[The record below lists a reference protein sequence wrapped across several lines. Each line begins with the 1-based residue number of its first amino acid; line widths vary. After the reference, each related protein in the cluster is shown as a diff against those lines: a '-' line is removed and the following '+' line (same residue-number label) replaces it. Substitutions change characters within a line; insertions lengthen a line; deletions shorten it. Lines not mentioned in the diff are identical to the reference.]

1 MDRSRQ
7 DQASA
12 GLTEDG
18 FMNRDIIL
26 SVIKVSLAFGGN
38 RVLSDVSMDVDRGQL
53 FAIIGPNGA
62 GKTSLFNV
70 LTRLYQADSGSA
82 VFDDKSLFEIGATD
96 LAQAGVMRTFQNI
109 LVLKELSVLDNV
121 LLGLHTTH
129 QTSLM
134 SAAFGTLAYR
144 REERRRRQQAFEALR
159 LVGLEQAAHLV
170 AGSLP
175 FGHLRL
181 LELARCIVSR
191 PKLILLDEPS
201 AGMTSQEIDRLTA
214 TIGVIREKLQP
225 TILLIAHTMKL
236 VMQVSDRIL
245 VLDHGTP
252 IAEGTPGE
260 VACNQAV
267 IDAYLGRASDDA
279 AA

>member
-1 MDRSRQ
+1 
-7 DQASA
+7 
-12 GLTEDG
+12 
-18 FMNRDIIL
+18 MNRDVIL

-38 RVLSDVSMDVDRGQL
+38 KVLTDVSLDVDRGQL

-62 GKTSLFNV
+62 GKTSFFNV
-70 LTRLYQADSGSA
+70 LTRLYEADSGRA
-82 VFDDKSLFEIGATD
+82 VLDDANLFDIAATD
-96 LAQAGVMRTFQNI
+96 LARAGVMRTFQNV

-121 LLGLHTTH
+121 LIGLHSTYR
-129 QTSLM
+129 TSLL
-134 SAAFGTLAYR
+134 ATAFGATSYLH
-144 REERRRRQQAFEALR
+144 EERTKRELALEALK
-159 LVGLEQAAHLV
+159 LVGLETFATLA

-181 LELARCIVSR
+181 LELARCIVSA

-201 AGMTSQEIDRLTA
+201 AGMTSEEIDRLTK
-214 TIGVIREKLQP
+214 TIELMRRTLNP

-245 VLDHGTP
+245 VLDHGAA
-252 IAEGTPGE
+252 IAEGLPREIAT
-260 VACNQAV
+260 NQAV
-267 IDAYLGRASDDA
+267 IDAYLGRASDA

>member
-1 MDRSRQ
+1 MS
-7 DQASA
+7 
-12 GLTEDG
+12 
-18 FMNRDIIL
+18 RDIIL

-38 RVLSDVSMDVDRGQL
+38 QVLSDVSLDVDRGQL

-62 GKTSLFNV
+62 GKTSFFNV
-70 LTRLYQADSGSA
+70 LTRLYDADSGA
-82 VFDDKSLFEIGATD
+82 AIFDDRNLFEVGATD

-109 LVLKELSVLDNV
+109 LILKELSVLDNV
-121 LLGLHTTH
+121 LLGLHTSH
-129 QTSLM
+129 RTSLAA
-134 SAAFGTLAYR
+134 AAFGTLSYR
-144 REERRRRQQAFEALR
+144 REERQRRELAYEALKV
-159 LVGLEQAAHLV
+159 VGLEQASDLA

-181 LELARCIVSR
+181 LELARCIASS

-201 AGMTSQEIDRLTA
+201 AGMTSQEIERLTR
-214 TIGVIREKLQP
+214 TIELIRRTLNP

-245 VLDHGTP
+245 VLDHGMP
-252 IAEGTPGE
+252 IAEGTPVE
-260 VACNQAV
+260 IASNQAV
-267 IDAYLGRASDDA
+267 IDAYLGKASDDA

>member
-1 MDRSRQ
+1 MPWGSSGGQFDRDDYR
-7 DQASA
+7 
-12 GLTEDG
+12 
-18 FMNRDIIL
+18 MNRDIIL

-38 RVLSDVSMDVDRGQL
+38 RVLTNVSLDVDRGQL

-62 GKTSLFNV
+62 GKTSLFNI
-70 LTRLYQADSGSA
+70 LTRLYDTDDGQA
-82 VFDDKSLFEIGATD
+82 VFDDANLFELSATD
-96 LAQAGVMRTFQNI
+96 LAGAGVMRTFQNI

-121 LLGLHTTH
+121 LLGLHTTYR
-129 QTSLM
+129 TSLVT
-134 SAAFGTLAYR
+134 AAFGAISYR
-144 REERRRRQQAFEALR
+144 REERHRRDLAVEALKV
-159 LVGLEQAAHLV
+159 VGLEAVANLP

-175 FGHLRL
+175 FGYLRL

-201 AGMTSQEIDRLTA
+201 AGMTSQEIERLTD
-214 TIGVIREKLQP
+214 TIEVIRRLLNP

-245 VLDHGTP
+245 VLDHGAV
-252 IAEGTPGE
+252 IAEGVPDE
-260 VACNQAV
+260 IASNQAV
-267 IDAYLGRASDDA
+267 IDAYLGRVSDDA

>member
-1 MDRSRQ
+1 MS
-7 DQASA
+7 
-12 GLTEDG
+12 
-18 FMNRDIIL
+18 RDIIL
-26 SVIKVSLAFGGN
+26 SVLNVSLAFGGN
-38 RVLSDVSMDVDRGQL
+38 KVLSDVSLDVDRGQL

-70 LTRLYQADSGSA
+70 LTRLYEADDGRA
-82 VFDDKSLFEIGATD
+82 VFDDQDLFSIASTD
-96 LAQAGVMRTFQNI
+96 LAPAGVMRTFQNI

-121 LLGLHTTH
+121 LIGLHTNYR
-129 QTSLM
+129 TSLAA
-134 SAAFGTLAYR
+134 AAFGSRSYR
-144 REERRRRQQAFEALR
+144 RDERNKRDLAREALK
-159 LVGLEQAAHLV
+159 LVGLESFATLP

-181 LELARCIVSR
+181 LELARCVASA

-201 AGMTSQEIDRLTA
+201 AGMTSEEIERLTQ
-214 TIGVIREKLQP
+214 TIELIRRTLNP

-245 VLDHGTP
+245 VLDHGAV
-252 IAEGTPGE
+252 IAEGLPRE
-260 VACNQAV
+260 IASNQAV
-267 IDAYLGRASDDA
+267 IDAYLGRASEDA

>member
-1 MDRSRQ
+1 MPWQSSGGRR
-7 DQASA
+7 DQ
-12 GLTEDG
+12 GDHR
-18 FMNRDIIL
+18 MNRDIIL

-38 RVLSDVSMDVDRGQL
+38 RILTDVSLDVDRGQL

-70 LTRLYQADSGSA
+70 LTRLYDADRGQAVLDDA
-82 VFDDKSLFEIGATD
+82 NLFDLSPTD
-96 LAQAGVMRTFQNI
+96 LARAGVMRTFQNI

-121 LLGLHTTH
+121 LLGLHTTYR
-129 QTSLM
+129 TSLVT
-134 SAAFGTLAYR
+134 AAFGTISYR
-144 REERRRRQQAFEALR
+144 REERHRRDLAVEALKV
-159 LVGLEQAAHLV
+159 VGLEAVANLP

-175 FGHLRL
+175 FGYLRL

-201 AGMTSQEIDRLTA
+201 AGLTSQEIERLTD
-214 TIGVIREKLQP
+214 TVELIRRSLNP

-245 VLDHGTP
+245 VLDHGAV
-252 IAEGTPGE
+252 IAEGAPKDI
-260 VACNQAV
+260 AANQAV
-267 IDAYLGRASDDA
+267 IDAYLGRVSDDA

>member
-1 MDRSRQ
+1 MS
-7 DQASA
+7 
-12 GLTEDG
+12 
-18 FMNRDIIL
+18 RDIIL

-38 RVLSDVSMDVDRGQL
+38 KVLTDVSLDVDRGQL

-62 GKTSLFNV
+62 GKTSFFNV
-70 LTRLYQADSGSA
+70 LTRLYDADSGRA
-82 VFDDKSLFEIGATD
+82 VLDDANLFGIAATD
-96 LAQAGVMRTFQNI
+96 LARAGVMRTFQNV

-121 LLGLHTTH
+121 LIGLHSTYR
-129 QTSLM
+129 TSLL
-134 SAAFGTLAYR
+134 ATAFGATSYL
-144 REERRRRQQAFEALR
+144 REERTKRELAFEALK
-159 LVGLEQAAHLV
+159 LVGLETFATLA

-181 LELARCIVSR
+181 LELARCIVSA

-201 AGMTSQEIDRLTA
+201 AGMTSEEIDRLTK
-214 TIGVIREKLQP
+214 TIDLIRRTLNP

-245 VLDHGTP
+245 VLDHGAA
-252 IAEGTPGE
+252 IAEGLPREIAT
-260 VACNQAV
+260 NQAV
-267 IDAYLGRASDDA
+267 IDAYLGRASDA

>member
-1 MDRSRQ
+1 MPWGSSGGRFDRDDYR
-7 DQASA
+7 
-12 GLTEDG
+12 
-18 FMNRDIIL
+18 MNRDIIL

-38 RVLSDVSMDVDRGQL
+38 RVLTDVSLDVDRGQL

-62 GKTSLFNV
+62 GKTSLFNI
-70 LTRLYQADSGSA
+70 LTRLYDTDDGQA
-82 VFDDKSLFEIGATD
+82 VFDDANLFELSSTD
-96 LAQAGVMRTFQNI
+96 LARAGVMRTFQNI

-121 LLGLHTTH
+121 LLGLHTTYR
-129 QTSLM
+129 TSLVT
-134 SAAFGTLAYR
+134 AAFGAISYR
-144 REERRRRQQAFEALR
+144 REERHRRDLAVEALKV
-159 LVGLEQAAHLV
+159 VGLEAVANLP

-175 FGHLRL
+175 FGYLRL

-201 AGMTSQEIDRLTA
+201 AGMTSLEIERLTD
-214 TIGVIREKLQP
+214 TIEVIRRLLNP

-245 VLDHGTP
+245 VLDHGAV
-252 IAEGTPGE
+252 IAEGVPKE
-260 VACNQAV
+260 IASNQGV
-267 IDAYLGRASDDA
+267 IDAYLGRVSDDA

>member
-1 MDRSRQ
+1 MDRCLGH
-7 DQASA
+7 QAAA
-12 GLTEDG
+12 GVI
-18 FMNRDIIL
+18 MNRDIIL

-38 RVLSDVSMDVDRGQL
+38 RILTDVSLDVDRGQL

-70 LTRLYQADSGSA
+70 LTRLYDADAGQA
-82 VFDDKSLFEIGATD
+82 VFDDANLFELGPTD
-96 LAQAGVMRTFQNI
+96 LARAGMMRTFQNI

-121 LLGLHTTH
+121 LLGLHATYR
-129 QTSLM
+129 TSLVT
-134 SAAFGTLAYR
+134 AAFGAISYR
-144 REERRRRQQAFEALR
+144 REERQRRDLAIEALKV
-159 LVGLEQAAHLV
+159 VGLEAVANLP

-175 FGHLRL
+175 FGYLRL

-201 AGMTSQEIDRLTA
+201 AGMTSREIERLTD
-214 TIGVIREKLQP
+214 TIELIRRSLNP

-245 VLDHGTP
+245 VLDHGAV
-252 IAEGTPGE
+252 IAEGPPKE
-260 VACNQAV
+260 IAENQAV
-267 IDAYLGRASDDA
+267 IDAYLGRVSDDA